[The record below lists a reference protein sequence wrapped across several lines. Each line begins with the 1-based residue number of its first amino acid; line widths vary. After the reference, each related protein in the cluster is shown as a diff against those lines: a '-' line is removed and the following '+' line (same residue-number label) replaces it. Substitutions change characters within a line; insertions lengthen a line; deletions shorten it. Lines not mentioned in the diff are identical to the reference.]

1 MQDRHE
7 FKPLLAQIEDSPLN
21 PLGRTILYLVF
32 AFIALALLWLFLAKV
47 DIVVSSR
54 GKVIPSGE
62 IKILKPLESGVVS
75 KIYIKDG
82 DLVKKGDI
90 LMQIDPSVTDTTL
103 KTKQENLEAVTSD
116 IAILNA
122 LINDNNLSSAQISNL
137 SSSQADFY
145 YNQKEFIISKT
156 ISNSEKIRAAN
167 SKIDSQTQEIAR
179 LNALLK
185 NEQQKE
191 LRLKSVL
198 DLIAKKD
205 YIQAKADV
213 LNLKSQLDIAKH
225 NLSQSKNELATITQD
240 GINEI
245 KHIKSNLAQSL
256 LEKQKEQRELSSQ
269 INAIIFSNRAQKI
282 VSPVDGYVGKLL
294 MHTEGGVVN
303 TNDTLISIVP
313 TNAPLVIKS
322 QVLNKDIGF
331 LKVGQEAAIKVD
343 TFDFQKYGLLKGDIT
358 HISNDAINDDKLG
371 LVYEILITPK
381 ELSLN
386 VDGEVKNLEIGM
398 SVASEIKVG
407 KRRVIELFIYPI
419 IKYLDEGLSVR

>member
-205 YIQAKADV
+205 YIQVKADV

>member
-1 MQDRHE
+1 MSQ
-7 FKPLLAQIEDSPLN
+7 
-21 PLGRTILYLVF
+21 
-32 AFIALALLWLFLAKV
+32 
-47 DIVVSSR
+47 
-54 GKVIPSGE
+54 
-62 IKILKPLESGVVS
+62 ILKPLESGVVS